1 MLLKLLYEYHVTVV
15 ERMKQF
21 LSIVL
26 LSVSLYMIHKLVY
39 SEHGHTH
46 TT

>member
-1 MLLKLLYEYHVTVV
+1 
-15 ERMKQF
+15 MKQF

-46 TT
+46 DITSDSLFPLTN